1 MPKANANAPAIDA
14 RAAGPTEASPGFSVL
29 DNPIWNALTTEHAH
43 LALGNGLAR
52 RYPPEI
58 GPLSGMAELS
68 AAGYE
73 ALRELTGPGGI
84 AGLFLESPWEPQPGW
99 TLVRDGRMNQMV
111 CVEPDRARPGNHASG
126 IAIERLTAADVPEMV
141 ALTRLTEP
149 GPFDRRT
156 AELGTF
162 FGIREAGRLVAMA
175 GERMSWPG
183 FQEVSAVCTHPDA
196 RGHGYAKALIS
207 TVVERIRG
215 EGKTPML
222 HVFAAKTSA
231 IRVYEALGFAVR
243 RHLELALL
251 KCVD

>member
-1 MPKANANAPAIDA
+1 MTESESIAPGETAEFPHSPAASID
-14 RAAGPTEASPGFSVL
+14 FSML
-29 DNPIWNALTTEHAH
+29 DHPIWNALTTEHAH

-52 RYPPEI
+52 RYPAEI
-58 GPLSGMAELS
+58 GPLSGLAELT

-84 AGLFLESPWEPQPGW
+84 AGLFLENPWEPQPGW
-99 TLVRDGRMNQMV
+99 ALVRDGKMNQMV
-111 CVEPDRARPGNHASG
+111 CVEPHRARPEDHAVG
-126 IAIERLTAADVPEMV
+126 MEIERLTAADAQEMV
-141 ALTRLTEP
+141 ALARLTEP

-156 AELGTF
+156 MELGTF
-162 FGIREAGRLVAMA
+162 FGIREDGRLLAMA

-222 HVFAAKTSA
+222 HVFAANTSA